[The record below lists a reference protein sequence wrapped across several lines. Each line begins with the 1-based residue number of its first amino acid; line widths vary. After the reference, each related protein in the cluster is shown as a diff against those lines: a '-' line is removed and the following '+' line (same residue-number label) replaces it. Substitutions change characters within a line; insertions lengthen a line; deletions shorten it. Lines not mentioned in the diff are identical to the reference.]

1 MIQVQFYIDTPQ
13 DITDSQLIEWLEY
26 ELGYRSGMDM
36 DNPMCGKQIE
46 AKVMD
51 VTPIT
56 ENGANL
62 EQQELNYV
70 KKLTDTVANLL
81 MADDEKSILL
91 YQNQLQ
97 RPEQLL
103 NSGTD
108 RNEPELRREKSS
120 NHLRAIR

>member
-1 MIQVQFYIDTPQ
+1 
-13 DITDSQLIEWLEY
+13 
-26 ELGYRSGMDM
+26 
-36 DNPMCGKQIE
+36 MCGKQIE

-70 KKLTDTVANLL
+70 KKLTDAVANLL